1 MAVNIITAII
11 VNLGRFIRFM
21 RRFIR
26 FQLTL
31 SRYAIEYPTENVEQ
45 HRTLETY

>member
-21 RRFIR
+21 RRVIR

-31 SRYAIEYPTENVEQ
+31 SRYAMPTENVEQ